1 MSIQLAK
8 LCSIIFERHFG
19 KNVQIVG
26 DCLFAAI
33 QSRSLSMIVK
43 NTGLPRSDV
52 AHALAI
58 LIKFRL
64 VKFDASAN
72 ESFAEYSLNRDSILL
87 ILRFPRYVH
96 LIQTKF
102 GMVAAALVEELLR
115 SGSQTASKLIAHCFD
130 SKTKT
135 SLTEHRDAFNEL
147 CQSMYVFRAPVVAN
161 KEQENVGVPRLQID
175 EHNLFAT
182 VDLDLNEITKLKED
196 STVVTKDKDV
206 YWMVNTDRF
215 HQEFRDELILS
226 AVERKINPSASEVM
240 KHILHQM
247 YLRTKPWE
255 PSSNPIPFVEI
266 RQLVEKESSN
276 LELIKYLDQ
285 YVSIIMDDQL
295 KFLAKYGDM
304 GGGQYVVQ
312 MKYAVEQLTWVC
324 IENIITEKFGSKA
337 SRIFRVV
344 RLRKFSEQEDIQ
356 KEAMVPSKEAKL
368 FTYKLLEEH
377 FLQTKT
383 VRKPGGG
390 GTGMAKSFFL
400 FYVSQTQ
407 IVSMLLEICYKA
419 LFNSMT
425 RSAYNKSENRRLIDK
440 SQRLDG
446 IVEAMKDRGESEEYI
461 AEIHETLTPPEREV
475 LQKVKTRIKN
485 LDSAEIGL
493 DETIFLF
500 QLYENYKN

>member
-1 MSIQLAK
+1 K
-8 LCSIIFERHFG
+8 LCSTIFERHFG

-26 DCLFAAI
+26 DCLFSAVH
-33 QSRSLSMIVK
+33 SRTLSMIVK
-43 NTGLPRSDV
+43 STGLPRSDV
-52 AHALAI
+52 AYALAV

-64 VKFDASAN
+64 VKFEDVN
-72 ESFAEYSLNRDSILL
+72 NDNFAEYSLNRDSVLL
-87 ILRFPRYVH
+87 ILRYPRYVH

-102 GMVAAALVEELLR
+102 GMVAAGLVEELLR

-135 SLTEHRDAFNEL
+135 SLTEHRDSFNEL
-147 CQSMYVFRAPVVAN
+147 CQSMYLFRAPSVAN
-161 KEQENVGVPRLQID
+161 KEQENAAVPKLQID

-182 VDLDLNEITKLKED
+182 VDLDLNEITRLKED
-196 STVVTKDKDV
+196 ETVVTKDRDV
-206 YWMVNTDRF
+206 FWMVNTDRF

-226 AVERKINPSASEVM
+226 AVERKINANASEVM

-266 RQLVEKESSN
+266 RQLIEKDSANS
-276 LELIKYLDQ
+276 ELIKYLDQ

-295 KFLAKYGDM
+295 KFLVKYGDM

-312 MKYAVEQLTWVC
+312 MKYIVEQLTWAC

-337 SRIFRVV
+337 ARIFRVV

-383 VRKPGGG
+383 VRKAGGG
-390 GTGMAKSFFL
+390 GAGMAKSFFL

-425 RSAYNKSENRRLIDK
+425 RSTFNKTENRGLIEK
-440 SQRLDG
+440 SQRVDG
-446 IVEAMKDRGESEEYI
+446 IVEAMKERGDPEEYI
-461 AEIHETLTPPEREV
+461 TEIQDTLTPPEQEV
-475 LQKVKTRIKN
+475 LQKARTRIKN

-493 DETIFLF
+493 EETMFLF